1 MLQDSHFRKLIVV
14 RSHAQMS
21 DSGVESTLNN
31 DKFYYWMIR
40 GRYFVQS
47 ILKNCYLNKLV
58 LGKPVMP
65 SPNPVLPD

>member
-1 MLQDSHFRKLIVV
+1 
-14 RSHAQMS
+14 MS